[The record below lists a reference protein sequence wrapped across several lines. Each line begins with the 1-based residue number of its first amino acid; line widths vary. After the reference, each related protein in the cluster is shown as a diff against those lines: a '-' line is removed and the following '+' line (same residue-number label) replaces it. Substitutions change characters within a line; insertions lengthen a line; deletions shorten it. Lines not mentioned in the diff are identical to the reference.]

1 MSTSRN
7 RRKKKLNKELPQF
20 NRTQVYEQTL
30 KYFGGDELATNVWID
45 KYCLKQPILN
55 TDDFTYFEI
64 TPESMHRRCAKE
76 LARIE
81 SKYINP
87 MSEEEIFNLLKN
99 FKWIIPQ
106 GSPMAGIG
114 NPFATTSI
122 SNCFV
127 IGGHP
132 DSYGGILYADQE
144 QAQLMKRRGGVGQDI
159 SYIRPS
165 GAIAGTQPLGSNAG
179 MPLYMER
186 FSNTTREVQQ
196 DGRRGALMLSVS
208 IRHPDA
214 EKFIDKKMTSG
225 SVTGANV
232 SVKIEDDFME
242 ALAAKKPYFQIFP
255 INLHLGDVVMAE
267 HYELSDFEYD
277 KLYTGKE
284 VDGVETYFKMV
295 DPTKIWTKITHNA
308 WAAAE
313 PGILFWSKIIKE
325 SPAAFYGS
333 RWAEISTNP
342 CGEIPL
348 PAYDSCRLLLL
359 NLYSYISNKF
369 TKDACFEDD
378 LFISHVEMAMRLMDD
393 IVDLEI
399 EKVDGIIE
407 SIESKSYAD
416 EYKQVELTLWKKVR
430 AMAIDGRRTGLG
442 VTGEGDMIAALGIT
456 YGTPEATRFS
466 AALHQLLATTAFA
479 SSIELAEERGAFPI
493 WNKDDIESS
502 EFLKRMFSTEENEL
516 MSQAMVDRYNKF
528 GRRNIG
534 ILTIAP
540 AGSVSIL
547 SQTSSGV
554 ESIFA
559 PWYFRK
565 KKVTFETEWDYVDE
579 VGDKW
584 IEFPVFHRPFIEWF
598 AAAEGGIDFERA
610 EKFLM
615 AQKESSLQE
624 LFKLSPYFKAT
635 AQDVDYVEKVRM
647 QGAIQKWVDH
657 SISVTVNMPE
667 DVSEEIVAAV
677 YLEAYNSGCKGVT
690 VYRDNSRGN
699 VLSTTSVKTETK
711 EENSTIE
718 YVSATKRPM
727 SIECDIYHKTKAG
740 EDFLILVGL
749 VEGKPYEIFAVPVTQ
764 DYLKVSKTNK
774 KGSLHKVKKGVY
786 DLNGENDMPLV
797 ENITSFMIESERNST
812 RNFSTMLRHG
822 INPKFII
829 DMITKYATISSF
841 DKVIEKVLR
850 NYVTDE
856 VSNSCPVCST
866 QMIFTEGC
874 MKCPSCG
881 HAHCG

>member
-1 MSTSRN
+1 M
-7 RRKKKLNKELPQF
+7 KKNKGLQPVEHYT
-20 NRTQVYEQTL
+20 REQVYEATL
-30 KYFGGDELATNVWID
+30 KYSKGDTLATDVWID
-45 KYCLKQPILN
+45 KYCLKQPITN
-55 TDDFTYFEI
+55 TKDFIYFEL
-64 TPESMHRRCAKE
+64 TPEAMHRRLAKE

-81 SKYINP
+81 GKYPVP
-87 MSEEEIFNLLKN
+87 MTEDEIFNLLSGFN
-99 FKWIIPQ
+99 WIVPQ

-132 DSYGGILYADQE
+132 DSYGGIFAADQE

-165 GAIAGTQPLGSNAG
+165 GAIAGTQPLGENAG

-208 IRHPDA
+208 IKHPDS
-214 EKFIDKKMTSG
+214 EKFIDKKMTTG

-232 SVKIEDDFME
+232 SVKIEDDFMD
-242 ALAAKKPYFQIFP
+242 ALVANKPYFQVFP
-255 INLHLGDVVMAE
+255 IHLHIGEVVQSE
-267 HYELSDFEYD
+267 HYELDSFEYD
-277 KLYTGKE
+277 KLYTGKV

-295 DPTKIWTKITHNA
+295 DPTKIWNKITHNA

-333 RWAEISTNP
+333 RWSEISTNP

-348 PAYDSCRLLLL
+348 PAYDSCRLLLI

-378 LFISHVEMAMRLMDD
+378 LFIQHVDMAMRLMDD

-399 EKVDGIIE
+399 EKVDKIIE
-407 SIESKSYAD
+407 HI
-416 EYKQVELTLWKKVR
+416 KQKTYSDNYQLVELQLWEKVR
-430 AMAIDGRRTGLG
+430 AMAVDGRRTGLG
-442 VTGEGDMIAALGIT
+442 VTAEGDMMAALCII
-456 YGTPEATRFS
+456 YGTPEATKFS
-466 AALHQLLATTAFA
+466 EALHQLLATTAFSA
-479 SSIELAEERGAFPI
+479 SVDLAEEREHFPI
-493 WNKDDIESS
+493 WDPNDVEASG
-502 EFLKRMFSTEENEL
+502 FLSRMLSLEENEL
-516 MSQAMVDRYNKF
+516 MTQELIDKYYKF

-534 ILTIAP
+534 LLTIAP

-547 SQTSSGV
+547 TQTSSGV
-554 ESIFA
+554 EPIFSA
-559 PWYFRK
+559 WYFRK
-565 KKVTFETEWDYVDE
+565 KKVTFEDHWDFVDE

-584 IEFPVFHRPFIEWF
+584 VEFPVFHKPFIEWF
-598 AAAEGGIDFERA
+598 AAQKEGIDFDTAKE
-610 EKFLM
+610 FLTK
-615 AQKESSLQE
+615 QSKEVLDE
-624 LFKLSPYFKAT
+624 IFKQSPYYKAT

-667 DVSEEIVAAV
+667 SVTEEVVAAV
-677 YLEAYNSGCKGVT
+677 YLEAHKSGCKGVT

-699 VLSTTSVKTETK
+699 VLSTTSVKDTATP
-711 EENSTIE
+711 SQFA
-718 YVSATKRPM
+718 YSSAPERPKAM
-727 SIECDIYHKTKAG
+727 ECDIYHKTKSG

-749 VEGKPYEIFAVPVTQ
+749 LEDKPYEIFVIPIKE
-764 DYLKVSKTNK
+764 DYTKISKTIK
-774 KGSLHKVKKGVY
+774 KGTIHKVKKGRY
-786 DLNGENDMPLV
+786 DLTGENDMPLI
-797 ENITSFMIESERNST
+797 EDITSFMIESERNST
-812 RNFSTMLRHG
+812 RNFSAMLRHG
-822 INPKFII
+822 VHPRFII
-829 DMITKYATISSF
+829 DMIEKYASISSF
-841 DKVIEKVLR
+841 DKVVEKVLKC
-850 NYVTDE
+850 YIEEE
-856 VSNSCPVCST
+856 VPNPCPKCQT
-866 QMIFTEGC
+866 EMINTEGC
-874 MKCPSCG
+874 MKCPECG